1 MMFEGEKFKTIGI
14 HENIPIELQLFMW
27 EAIDKMPSPK
37 DYLQVFDLK
46 IDNGLQVIHHHSEEP
61 EFEMTYIL
69 TTVTKPVKAK
79 IYVIDDYYEEDDKHI
94 ATMLLAEEY

>member
-1 MMFEGEKFKTIGI
+1 MMFESDKFLTNGV

-46 IDNGLQVIHHHSEEP
+46 VENGLQVIHHHSEEP
-61 EFEMTYIL
+61 EFEVTYIL
-69 TTVTKPVKAK
+69 TTVTKPVTAK
-79 IYVIDDYYEEDDKHI
+79 IYVIDDYHEEEDKHI